1 MRLFLELLENKK
13 KVKTEK
19 LYEIYTSPD
28 VIAQLSLSPVPIII
42 NSPKAEPVVESL
54 LADLLLSERD
64 LNPRLSK
71 DLNPSPLLIQ
81 PPVKPIPP
89 PLLKEAVTIPPFAPP
104 LSKKVVDKKNVEK
117 KIEKQ
122 VPEEKPSLPVN
133 LEAKKIEYTI
143 KKQELLVKFDILR
156 KNSDRNNIPQY
167 TMNHNYH
174 VMESHYKLLVK
185 QLHLDQK
192 IIFYKQCL
200 MGASGYLE
208 IFMGE
213 AFLGLDMKGFTEFQ
227 ANSMS
232 NYDHLLLQI
241 GEKSYTPNVMK
252 SMPVEMQLLMA
263 IGIQTVI
270 FIGSKILT
278 NKTGLNVGALFQN
291 ATSAQANRVNLEMPE
306 NK

>member
-19 LYEIYTSPD
+19 LYEIYNSPDATLNLSVSPTILLTSPTT
-28 VIAQLSLSPVPIII
+28 V
-42 NSPKAEPVVESL
+42 PVVESL

-64 LNPRLSK
+64 LNPPFSK
-71 DLNPSPLLIQ
+71 DLNPSPLLVQ
-81 PPVKPIPP
+81 PVTPTQQPSPPPIAKPKSKPVVAAEIPP
-89 PLLKEAVTIPPFAPP
+89 
-104 LSKKVVDKKNVEK
+104 KKTDVPKVNDKRKNEVK
-117 KIEKQ
+117 N
-122 VPEEKPSLPVN
+122 SDN

-156 KNSDRNNIPQY
+156 KNSERNIPQY

-174 VMESHYKLLVK
+174 VIKSHYKLLVK

-241 GEKSYTPNVMK
+241 GEKSYMPNVMK

-278 NKTGLNVGALFQN
+278 NKTGLNVNALFQN
-291 ATSAQANRVNLEMPE
+291 ATNQKTSGVNLEMPE

>member
-13 KVKTEK
+13 KVKTDK
-19 LYEIYTSPD
+19 LYDIYTSPD
-28 VIAQLSLSPVPIII
+28 VIANLSLSPAPIVI
-42 NSPKAEPVVESL
+42 NSPRTEPVVESL

-64 LNPRLSK
+64 LNPHVSK
-71 DLNPSPLLIQ
+71 DLNPSPLLIPPPQ
-81 PPVKPIPP
+81 PKVVAPPPAPPAPAQPAPPAVPVK
-89 PLLKEAVTIPPFAPP
+89 KA
-104 LSKKVVDKKNVEK
+104 VEK
-117 KIEKQ
+117 KA
-122 VPEEKPSLPVN
+122 EKPPPVTEKAEKN
-133 LEAKKIEYTI
+133 VNIEAKKIEYTI

-156 KNSDRNNIPQY
+156 KNSERNNIPQY

-232 NYDHLLLQI
+232 NYDDLLLQI

-291 ATSAQANRVNLEMPE
+291 ATTVQSSRGVNLEMPE

>member
-13 KVKTEK
+13 KVKTDK

-28 VIAQLSLSPVPIII
+28 VIAHLSLSPAPIV
-42 NSPKAEPVVESL
+42 SPRTEPVVESL

-64 LNPRLSK
+64 LNPHMSK
-71 DLNPSPLLIQ
+71 DLNPSPLLIPPAPQ
-81 PPVKPIPP
+81 PKVAPPAPPPTPSQPAAPVK
-89 PLLKEAVTIPPFAPP
+89 KA
-104 LSKKVVDKKNVEK
+104 VDKKAEKPPAPVVAEKPEK
-117 KIEKQ
+117 K
-122 VPEEKPSLPVN
+122 PVN
-133 LEAKKIEYTI
+133 IEAKKIEYTI

-156 KNSDRNNIPQY
+156 KNSERNNIPQY

-232 NYDHLLLQI
+232 NYDDLLLQI

-291 ATSAQANRVNLEMPE
+291 ATTAQSSRGVNLEMPE

>member
-1 MRLFLELLENKK
+1 LL
-13 KVKTEK
+13 
-19 LYEIYTSPD
+19 
-28 VIAQLSLSPVPIII
+28 
-42 NSPKAEPVVESL
+42 
-54 LADLLLSERD
+54 
-64 LNPRLSK
+64 
-71 DLNPSPLLIQ
+71 
-81 PPVKPIPP
+81 IPP
-89 PLLKEAVTIPPFAPP
+89 PPPPKVAPQPTPPPPAVPV
-104 LSKKVVDKKNVEK
+104 KKAVEK
-117 KIEKQ
+117 KA
-122 VPEEKPSLPVN
+122 EKPTPVVAEKAEKN
-133 LEAKKIEYTI
+133 VNMEAKKIEYTI

-156 KNSDRNNIPQY
+156 KNSERNNIPQY

-232 NYDHLLLQI
+232 NYDDLLLQI

-291 ATSAQANRVNLEMPE
+291 ATTVQSSRGVNLEMPE

>member
-13 KVKTEK
+13 KVKTDK

-28 VIAQLSLSPVPIII
+28 VIAHLSLSPAPIV
-42 NSPKAEPVVESL
+42 SPRTEPVVESL

-64 LNPRLSK
+64 LNPHMSK
-71 DLNPSPLLIQ
+71 DLNPSPLLIPPAPQ
-81 PPVKPIPP
+81 PKVAPPPPTPPPAAPVK
-89 PLLKEAVTIPPFAPP
+89 KA
-104 LSKKVVDKKNVEK
+104 VEK
-117 KIEKQ
+117 K
-122 VPEEKPSLPVN
+122 VEKPPAPVAEKPEKKPVN
-133 LEAKKIEYTI
+133 IEAKKIEYTI

-156 KNSDRNNIPQY
+156 KNSERNNIPQY

-232 NYDHLLLQI
+232 NYDDLLLQI

-291 ATSAQANRVNLEMPE
+291 ATTAPSSRGVNLEMPE

>member
-13 KVKTEK
+13 KVKTDK

-28 VIAQLSLSPVPIII
+28 VIAHLSLSPVPIV
-42 NSPKAEPVVESL
+42 SPRTEPVVESL

-64 LNPRLSK
+64 LNPHMSK
-71 DLNPSPLLIQ
+71 DLNPSPLLIPPAQ
-81 PPVKPIPP
+81 PKVAPPPPPQPAVPVK
-89 PLLKEAVTIPPFAPP
+89 KAV
-104 LSKKVVDKKNVEK
+104 VEK
-117 KIEKQ
+117 KA
-122 VPEEKPSLPVN
+122 EKPAPVVVAEKPEKKPVN
-133 LEAKKIEYTI
+133 IEAKKIEYTI

-156 KNSDRNNIPQY
+156 KNSERNNIPQY

-232 NYDHLLLQI
+232 NYDDLLLQI

-291 ATSAQANRVNLEMPE
+291 ATTAQSSRGVNLEMPE